1 MLSPINS
8 LIFMIA
14 SSDHCLY
21 CHQDAAEQC
30 VAVDFIMLEAEA
42 TFMYGGASENANS
55 FVNRICDLENC
66 VVRRYNPGKEV
77 S

>member
-1 MLSPINS
+1 
-8 LIFMIA
+8 
-14 SSDHCLY
+14 LY

-30 VAVDFIMLEAEA
+30 VAVDFIMLEPEA
-42 TFMYGGASENANS
+42 AFMYGDIPANANS

-77 S
+77 SRHY

>member
-1 MLSPINS
+1 VVTV
-8 LIFMIA
+8 
-14 SSDHCLY
+14 LY
-21 CHQDAAEQC
+21 QDAAEQC

-42 TFMYGGASENANS
+42 AFMYGRASENANS